1 MVKHV
6 VHASSNEVIDGL
18 PVLPKEDDILHAE
31 IGINYA
37 KDHETLAIKN
47 DEEEIVTFK
56 SEAHYQ
62 KLLDEKQNM
71 VDTDL
76 DTYAKT
82 IVGAIN
88 ENRRDA
94 GAVREEVGSRTVS
107 LGDVIYRSAKNGLIY
122 NVSPDEWNT
131 ELGTPVGVAVIPAN
145 HIFGD
150 RRARMISLY
159 NVDSAGTP
167 SSASY
172 SSGQLGVKWS
182 EDLTET
188 PLANYNQ
195 VPVLESNETNA
206 IASTSPYGYLPL
218 QYTGGTRLENAIDT
232 ATSWFSDEHLYA
244 VALAASP
251 YMADGTYNENY
262 SVSVLNEVEDIMNPL
277 SDFDGDKNTS
287 DLMALS
293 GSFFTAAYAA
303 RTYKNDGDDKTEWY
317 LPAMGELGYMGVRLN
332 SINATIQK
340 LNEKGG
346 GALGMFPLLPKPG
359 YGGTYWSSTEYSY
372 EFACN
377 LSTIDGRINDLRGKV
392 DELSYLVRPFAI
404 VELGEPILN
413 AIDRINFEK
422 QDRVTDNLTTDSNE
436 IEGAINE
443 LDAHVDNLS
452 AYTLNLDT
460 TGQTVET
467 GEIISHVSQTDGL
480 VKVEKRPL
488 VKEDIPTI
496 EQNQV
501 NNLPESLQ
509 EIRTYISGMDYTV
522 SAETGYAVGYVK
534 QEDGQVTA
542 YVKELLQE
550 DITGLPGA
558 LNEIR
563 NTISGFDFTLSAV
576 TGEAIGYVR
585 QENGQVTAYTKTLI
599 QDDIENLPEDLDTIR
614 KNHNQLSADTHSKI
628 NAVSGFVEN
637 TINALSTEVHQSI
650 SGVSGSILSYVDKA
664 SGAIETTIGNLSDDI
679 HQTISGVSGNIRSY
693 IIGVSGNIRTTINN
707 LSTKVYS
714 SISGVSGSIISYVDD
729 ASDDMRLYVNNVS
742 GNIENTIEQ
751 LSTDTT
757 SAINNAINALDITP
771 LTAGQGRV
779 FNTITETNGKVSAT
793 TRNLVM
799 ADISGLDGAMDDLWS
814 SAYTRSTAY
823 TRSQID
829 GLDATASTTGH
840 NVVTSVTQTNGKV
853 ASVGS
858 RQLGISDISGL
869 SSELAE
875 VWSSAYTRSNTYADT
890 RYNAATA
897 YTSNQINGLDD
908 SIGSTGQVI
917 TAVTQQNGKVT
928 GSSKTLGM
936 GDISGLNN
944 SLNGKQ
950 KIIKAGNNITIST
963 GATADTINAV
973 VPNVSNFI
981 TQANVTNAINALD
994 FTGVT
999 AGTGQVV
1006 ASVKQA
1012 DGVVSATLKNI
1023 TSGDVPTLPITKI
1036 SNLQTTLNGKQA
1048 TLSAGTGIS
1057 IKNNEVSCTL
1067 DLSSYA
1073 TKSYVDS
1080 AVPKIEFSNGVPS
1093 SYENGVIYFIY

>member
-501 NNLPESLQ
+501 NNLPEHLQ

-599 QDDIENLPEDLDTIR
+599 QDDIENLPEDLNTIR
-614 KNHNQLSADTHSKI
+614 KNHNQLSADTHNKI

-693 IIGVSGNIRTTINN
+693 VIGVSGNIRTTINN

-729 ASDDMRLYVNNVS
+729 ASDDMRSYVNNVS

-751 LSTDTT
+751 LSADTR

-829 GLDATASTTGH
+829 GLDATVSTTGH

-869 SSELAE
+869 SGELAE

-897 YTSNQINGLDD
+897 YTSNQINGLDG
-908 SIGSTGQVI
+908 SIGSAGQVV

-928 GSSKTLGM
+928 GSSKALGM

-973 VPNVSNFI
+973 VPNVSDFI

-1012 DGVVSATLKNI
+1012 NGVVSATLKNI

-1057 IKNNEVSCTL
+1057 IKNNEVSYTL